1 MTSERSILV
10 FPDNAQKHAQY
21 DEQVVQ
27 TFYVSHADV
36 TELTQLLSSL
46 IRLPSMA
53 VQPAIQFNKT
63 ANTITVRGTTSVV
76 QIIEKVIAQN
86 DKARAE
92 IMFDV
97 EILEVNRNKAKQ
109 YGLNLSEYALGGV
122 LSPEVRA
129 GRQRI
134 GLERHDHGR
143 RQRELDDDGDRWT
156 LDAAVRRAV
165 AAAVQPEHD
174 LARVHDVGLLPRRPD
189 RHRACARERH
199 ADQARRQAAAARRRG
214 QQAHAEP
221 RRGSPDRLDELHTDR
236 HRRRRASIR

>member
-1 MTSERSILV
+1 MQLDGVTLEQALQQIMSVNQLSYKVTSERSILV

-97 EILEVNRNKAKQ
+97 EILEVNRSNAKQ

-122 LSPEVRA
+122 LSPEVA
-129 GRQRI
+129 PVGNASVSS
-134 GLERHDHGR
+134 G
-143 RQRELDDDGDRWT
+143 T
-156 LDAAVRRAV
+156 TTRAV
-165 AAAVQPEHD
+165 PT
-174 LARVHDVGLLPRRPD
+174 R
-189 RHRACARERH
+189 
-199 ADQARRQAAAARRRG
+199 
-214 QQAHAEP
+214 
-221 RRGSPDRLDELHTDR
+221 T
-236 HRRRRASIR
+236 RRRR